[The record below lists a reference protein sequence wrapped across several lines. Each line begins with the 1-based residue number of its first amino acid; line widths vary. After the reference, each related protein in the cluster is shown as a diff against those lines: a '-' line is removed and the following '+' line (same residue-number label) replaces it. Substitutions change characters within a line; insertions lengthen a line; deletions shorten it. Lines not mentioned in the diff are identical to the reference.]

1 MKVCNRA
8 MRETRALRSKAL
20 GSISDLPAQRL
31 GHDRASCLSNH
42 IRRLRKQSLLMKVF
56 VLPIHWWFA
65 SINQSRKQEA
75 GGGRQDAGGI
85 RCQTQQQRAIA
96 IYLRRRHG

>member
-20 GSISDLPAQRL
+20 GSGSDLPAQRF

-42 IRRLRKQSLLMKVF
+42 IWRLRKQSRLMKVF

-75 GGGRQDAGGI
+75 GGRRQTAG
-85 RCQTQQQRAIA
+85 
-96 IYLRRRHG
+96 RRRYQMSDAAAARDRHL